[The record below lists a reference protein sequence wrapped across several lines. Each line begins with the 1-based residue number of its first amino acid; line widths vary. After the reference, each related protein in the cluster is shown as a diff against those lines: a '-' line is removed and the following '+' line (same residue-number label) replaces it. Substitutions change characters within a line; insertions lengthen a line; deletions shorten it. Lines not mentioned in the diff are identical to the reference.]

1 MTNHITIELSEPDRA
16 ALDKIYAKLDE
27 IAARLEGKAAPA
39 PRKAAAPKVAPAE
52 EKKAADKPELP
63 ETPPPAAEAKAD
75 KPQPTVTQDDV
86 RSKYMKLSRVSTEM
100 KEAARDIIKAYGD
113 TISAITDPLQLAEAY
128 RKLVAL
134 EG

>member
-1 MTNHITIELSEPDRA
+1 MTNHITIELSELDRA
-16 ALDKIYAKLDE
+16 ALDKIYTKLDE
-27 IAARLEGKAAPA
+27 IAARLEGKTAPA
-39 PRKAAAPKVAPAE
+39 PRKPAAPKVAPAE

-63 ETPPPAAEAKAD
+63 EAPPAAEAEAD
-75 KPQPTVTQDDV
+75 KPQPTATQDDV